1 MVNKINEHPGEK
13 WALVLFVKKT
23 KLKNYYISNFGRI
36 KSISK
41 STGKEMLIK
50 TNVTKKGFVHA
61 SIKLKGGHSGI
72 YPHRKVAEYFVDPP
86 TEAHTHVIHKDL
98 NRQNNHYTNLEW
110 VTDEEQLQYVAK
122 RAKAFGYDKRTH
134 KYGVGNYKLTAAD
147 VAIIK
152 KQLLS
157 GKTRRKMIAKRFNVS
172 TTQLKRIER
181 GENWGHVE
189 PAD

>member
-1 MVNKINEHPGEK
+1 MVDKIQNSPGEK
-13 WALVLFVKKT
+13 WALVVFEKKT
-23 KLKNYYISNFGRI
+23 KLKNYFISNYGRI
-36 KSISK
+36 KSVSK
-41 STGKEMLIK
+41 SSGKERLIK

-72 YPHRKVAEYFVDPP
+72 YPHKKVAEYFLTPKTDG
-86 TEAHTHVIHKDL
+86 HTNVIHIDL
-98 NRQNNHYTNLEW
+98 NRQNNVYSNLKW
-110 VTDEEQLQYVAK
+110 VTDADQLKYVAK
-122 RAKAFGYDKRTH
+122 RAKVFGYDKREH
-134 KYGVGNYKLTAAD
+134 KLGVGNYKLTAAD

-181 GENWGHVE
+181 GENWSHVK

>member
-1 MVNKINEHPGEK
+1 MAAKINEHSGEK
-13 WALVLFVKKT
+13 WALVVFEKKT

-36 KSISK
+36 KSVSK
-41 STGKEMLIK
+41 NTGKEMLIK

-72 YPHRKVAEYFVDPP
+72 YPHKKVAEYFLDPKSS
-86 TEAHTHVIHKDL
+86 EHNNVIHLDL
-98 NRQNNHYTNLEW
+98 NRQNNVYTNLAW
-110 VTDEEQLQYVAK
+110 VTDFEQQEYVAK
-122 RAKAFGYDKRTH
+122 RAKVFGYDKRKHTL
-134 KYGVGNYKLTAAD
+134 GVGNYKLTAAD

-181 GENWGHVE
+181 GENWGHVK

>member
-1 MVNKINEHPGEK
+1 MVEKIKEHPGEE
-13 WALVLFVKKT
+13 WALVEFDKKT
-23 KLKNYYISNFGRI
+23 KLKNYFISNFGRI
-36 KSISK
+36 KSVSK

-72 YPHRKVAEYFVDPP
+72 YPHKKVAEYFITPKS
-86 TEAHTHVIHKDL
+86 ENHNNVIHLDL
-98 NRQNNHYTNLEW
+98 NRQNNNHTNLAW
-110 VTDEEQLQYVAK
+110 VTDDEQVKYVAK
-122 RAKAFGYDKRTH
+122 RAKEFGYDKREH
-134 KYGVGNYKLTAAD
+134 KFGVGNYKLTAAD

-152 KQLLS
+152 KQLLN

-181 GENWGHVE
+181 GENWGHIK
-189 PAD
+189 PAE